1 MTTMFPAADVA
12 RLSAAHLSLLA
23 QVDIIAARLSE
34 GMTPQDA
41 ADQLKRTAHA
51 ARSMEARQ

>member
-1 MTTMFPAADVA
+1 MIAPSIADAA

-23 QVDIIAARLSE
+23 QVDIIAARLTE

-41 ADQLKRTAHA
+41 ADQLKRTANA

>member
-1 MTTMFPAADVA
+1 MIALSIADAA

-23 QVDIIAARLSE
+23 QVDIIAAGLSK

-41 ADQLKRTAHA
+41 ADQLHRSALA

>member
-1 MTTMFPAADVA
+1 MIALTIADAA

-23 QVDIIAARLSE
+23 QVDTIAARLAE

-41 ADQLKRTAHA
+41 ADQLRRSALA

>member
-1 MTTMFPAADVA
+1 MIALTIADAA

-23 QVDIIAARLSE
+23 QVDTIAARLAE

-41 ADQLKRTAHA
+41 ADQLHRSALA